1 MDDTLFD
8 LSGQVALVTGG
19 NSGIGLGLATGL
31 ARAGSAVA
39 IWGTNAGKNAAALEA
54 LRSTGADVMA
64 MIVDVSQEQ
73 AVEDGMNA
81 VVSRF
86 GQLDSCFANAAVT
99 GKWGNPRFVD
109 STLEAW
115 RAEMAVNLDGT
126 YLTLRA
132 AARQMIT
139 QGTGGSLV
147 GTSSLAAQFGAP
159 REAGYAA
166 AKAAILALMR
176 TLAVEL
182 GKYNIRAN
190 ALLPGWT
197 RSPQFEAWLE
207 KPGVGDRI
215 MPRIPLRRWGRAG
228 GLGRDRGLPRQ
239 QGVGLS
245 HRRRVPHRRGIRRLL
260 TRPSVTRGEERDD
273 PGRGVRGDRGDR
285 PGARLGAT

>member
-1 MDDTLFD
+1 MDDALFD

-31 ARAGSAVA
+31 ARAGSAVC
-39 IWGTNAGKNAAALEA
+39 IWGTNAGKNAAALET
-54 LRSTGADVMA
+54 LCSTGTDVMA
-64 MIVDVSQEQ
+64 MIVDVSEER

-81 VVSRF
+81 VVSRY
-86 GQLDSCFANAAVT
+86 GRLDSCFANAAVT
-99 GKWGNPRFVD
+99 GKWGNPGFVD

-115 RAEMAVNLDGT
+115 RGDMAVNLDGT

-132 AARQMIT
+132 AARQMIA
-139 QGTGGSLV
+139 QDTGGSLV
-147 GTSSLAAQFGAP
+147 GTSSLAAEFGAP

-197 RSPQFEAWLE
+197 RSPQFAAWLE

-215 MPRIPLRRWGRAG
+215 MPRIPLHRWGEPEDWAG
-228 GLGRDRGLPRQ
+228 IAVYLASKASSFHTGDAFRIDGGY
-239 QGVGLS
+239 GVF
-245 HRRRVPHRRGIRRLL
+245 
-260 TRPSVTRGEERDD
+260 
-273 PGRGVRGDRGDR
+273 
-285 PGARLGAT
+285 